1 MTLSSD
7 QSAQA
12 LAALGAAARLL
23 YGDDPL
29 HVRLHGFF
37 DLLRETVHHRDA
49 RLTCWLQSAR
59 PGSARQQFYSA
70 DAWPYPW
77 DDGLTRTV
85 AREGV
90 ISRRVIGLGGDGA
103 GGGLLP
109 AVRAAYLGAPI
120 LWGGRLWGVLELRT
134 DHADGLRAAADDLI
148 AGLMPLLAAAIAE
161 EGRHQL
167 SLPSGERA
175 SDTPTGLTLSA
186 PDKQRLAALNSSLD
200 EAIDLHEL
208 LSLLLHRALEASG
221 AEAGAVALVDH
232 EQRELVLHTFEGFA
246 EDIDVGLQ
254 SGPRQ
259 RWSLETG
266 LGGQAAQG
274 RRALLVR
281 DVTVEPGM
289 SGAGAGFRAELAAPI
304 LIGDRAEAVIILGS
318 PRSDAFGEDELSFVR
333 ALCARATQP
342 LSRAM
347 HYQEA
352 IEGALYL
359 GQVFSSL
366 PTGLAL
372 IDINGRV
379 LRSNPSWEALWG
391 LHGRA
396 RRESFHISLD
406 LIAHLLPRLSEPLG
420 LTEFC
425 DRVLRS
431 PSQDL
436 MTTIHLLK
444 PNQELEVRSVPT
456 RDSNDRI
463 TGRLWA
469 VSDVTRERESDR
481 LKSEF
486 VSIVS
491 HELRTPLT
499 SILGYTELLMSRD
512 FAPEERQQ
520 FISTVYTEAERLSQ
534 LVEDLL
540 GMSRIEAG
548 KVKLNRWV
556 MSLTNIAYELT
567 KQLNTSLMNHRL
579 LIDIQSELPPVY
591 ADRDKVKQIIF
602 NLLTNAIKYSP
613 GGGEIQ
619 LRIHEARPRDLPVN
633 HPEGRWVV
641 VSVRDQGIGIAP
653 EDLPQ
658 IWERFYRVDNTNTR
672 RIGGTGLGLSI
683 TRALVEMHG
692 GQINVESVLGRGSRF
707 FFTLPVANE
716 LARR

>member
-1 MTLSSD
+1 MTSPPD
-7 QSAQA
+7 QVAQE

-23 YGDDPL
+23 HDDDPL
-29 HVRLHGFF
+29 HVRLHRLF
-37 DLLRETVHHRDA
+37 DLLREAVDHRDA
-49 RLTCWLQSAR
+49 RITCWPQSAR
-59 PGSARQQFYSA
+59 PGGARQQFYSA

-90 ISRRVIGLGGDGA
+90 IARRVIALGGGGA
-103 GGGLLP
+103 GGGRLP
-109 AVRAAYLGAPI
+109 AARAAYLGAPI
-120 LWGGRLWGVLELRT
+120 RWGGRLWGVLELRAE
-134 DHADGLRAAADDLI
+134 HADGLRSASDDLI
-148 AGLMPLLAAAIAE
+148 GGMLPLLAAAIAE
-161 EGRHQL
+161 EGRRR
-167 SLPSGERA
+167 SDLPTGERA
-175 SDTPTGLTLSA
+175 SDTPTGLTLRA
-186 PDKQRLAALNSSLD
+186 PDKQRLVALNSSLD
-200 EAIDLHEL
+200 APIDLHDL
-208 LSLLLHRALEASG
+208 LSLLLRRALEASG

-232 EQRELVLHTFEGFA
+232 DQGELVLHTFEGFA
-246 EDIDVGLQ
+246 DDVGVGMP

-259 RWSLETG
+259 RWSLKTG
-266 LGGQAAQG
+266 LAGQAALG
-274 RRALLVR
+274 GRALLVR
-281 DVTVEPGM
+281 DVTLEPGIP
-289 SGAGAGFRAELAAPI
+289 GAGAGLRAELAAPI
-304 LIGDRAEAVIILGS
+304 MIGDRAAAVIILSS

-333 ALCARATQP
+333 ALCARVAQP

-352 IEGALYL
+352 IESALYL

-372 IDINGRV
+372 IDINGKV
-379 LRSNPSWEALWG
+379 LRSNPAWDLLWG
-391 LHGRA
+391 LHGHA
-396 RRESFHISLD
+396 RHESFHVSLD
-406 LIAHLLPRLSEPLG
+406 LIAHLLPRLHEPLG

-425 DRVLRS
+425 DRMQRS
-431 PSQDL
+431 PAQDL
-436 MTTIHLLK
+436 MVTVRLQHPT
-444 PNQELEVRSVPT
+444 QELEVRAVPT
-456 RDSNDRI
+456 RDSKDQI

-481 LKSEF
+481 VKGEF

-499 SILGYTELLMSRD
+499 SILGYTELLLSRD
-512 FAPEERQQ
+512 FSPEERQQ
-520 FISTVYTEAERLSQ
+520 FIGTVYTEAERLSQ

-556 MSLTNIAYELT
+556 VSLTNIVYELT
-567 KQLNTSLMNHRL
+567 TQLNTSLMNHRL
-579 LIDIQSELPPVY
+579 LIDIQGEIPPVY
-591 ADRDKVKQIIF
+591 ADRDKLKQIIF

-619 LRIHEARPRDLPVN
+619 LRIHEAQASTLPED

-653 EDLPQ
+653 EDLAR

-683 TRALVEMHG
+683 TRALVELHG
-692 GQINVESVLGRGSRF
+692 GRIDVESELGRGSRF
-707 FFTLPVANE
+707 FFTLPVSND